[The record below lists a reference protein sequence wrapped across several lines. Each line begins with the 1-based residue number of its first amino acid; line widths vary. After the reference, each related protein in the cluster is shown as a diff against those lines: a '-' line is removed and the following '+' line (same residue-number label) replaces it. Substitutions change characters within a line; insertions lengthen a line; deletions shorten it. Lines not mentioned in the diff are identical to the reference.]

1 MRRIFILLVLA
12 LLAVDA
18 AAQQYPERRQVRK
31 GNRAYEKGNYQDAAG
46 RYMRALGADP
56 SSFEAQYNLGNALHR
71 QEMYDQAAQVQQQA
85 AADSLAAPVDR
96 AQAFY
101 NLGNTQF
108 RQQKYAEALESYKN
122 SLRLNPDDPQAK
134 FNYAYV
140 KKLLDDQNQQNQ
152 DNKDNKDNKNNKDD
166 QNQDQQNG
174 QNQQNPQEGQN
185 DPQEGDGQGDDQQQD
200 GQPDK
205 EQEGEGRPQPA
216 GISPSEQERMLD
228 AIQAQE
234 DRTQEKLKEKAGA
247 VVRLKKNW

>member
-152 DNKDNKDNKNNKDD
+152 DNKDTKDNKDNKDD

>member
-152 DNKDNKDNKNNKDD
+152 DNKDNKDNTDNKDD

-200 GQPDK
+200 GRPDK

>member
-152 DNKDNKDNKNNKDD
+152 DNKDNTDNNDNKDD
-166 QNQDQQNG
+166 QTQDQQNG

-200 GQPDK
+200 GRPDK

>member
-152 DNKDNKDNKNNKDD
+152 DNKDNKANKDNKDD

>member
-152 DNKDNKDNKNNKDD
+152 DNKDNKDNTDNKDD

>member
-152 DNKDNKDNKNNKDD
+152 DYKDNKDNKDNKDD

>member
-152 DNKDNKDNKNNKDD
+152 DN
-166 QNQDQQNG
+166 
-174 QNQQNPQEGQN
+174 QQNPQEGQN

-200 GQPDK
+200 GRPDK

>member
-140 KKLLDDQNQQNQ
+140 KKH
-152 DNKDNKDNKNNKDD
+152 NKDD
-166 QNQDQQNG
+166 QNQDQQNGQNQQNPQEG

-185 DPQEGDGQGDDQQQD
+185 DPQEGDGQGDDQHQD
-200 GQPDK
+200 GRPDK

>member
-152 DNKDNKDNKNNKDD
+152 DNKDNKDNKDD

-200 GQPDK
+200 GRPDK

>member
-152 DNKDNKDNKNNKDD
+152 DNTDNQDKNQNKDD
-166 QNQDQQNG
+166 QNQDPQNG
-174 QNQQNPQEGQN
+174 QHQQNPQEGQN

-200 GQPDK
+200 GRPDK